1 MSWIKDLE
9 DREIPYSLVRMMTN
23 GNSIRNFG
31 TDQNCTQ
38 RMDFRC
44 SLPWMPWIIRITADF
59 GSQHVQCFTCG
70 YGSIPINTIFSGMN
84 IHLPAI
90 LMFTRGTRF
99 WPTPMFQPARH
110 RPGILGTFIGYWV
123 QASEERCPK
132 GLWHWCEW
140 PEAHGFRIHGA
151 QLAVLSSR
159 AQGVKDESTLW

>member
-38 RMDFRC
+38 RMDFLAPC
-44 SLPWMPWIIRITADF
+44 PECPESF
-59 GSQHVQCFTCG
+59 GSQQISALHVQCFTCG

-84 IHLPAI
+84 IHKSQL
-90 LMFTRGTRF
+90 F
-99 WPTPMFQPARH
+99 WCSPGVQGFDPCSNRH
-110 RPGILGTFIGYWV
+110 VTGLESWALSLATGYRPQF
-123 QASEERCPK
+123 RKMPK
-132 GLWHWCEW
+132 GVVALMRMPFLPC
-140 PEAHGFRIHGA
+140 FRIHGA

-159 AQGVKDESTLW
+159 AQGLKDESTLW